1 MNDPVAQVPL
11 SIGQEAMWIVWQR
24 DPEQWIHIIPSPFAV
39 HGTIDPVCLDHAV
52 TALGQAFPQLRGR
65 VTASTRG
72 PVLDWSDAPHIPVRE
87 STTSLPRDEAVRRV
101 WQAPFDLRHGP
112 LARVDLLHGPDYTV
126 LVLAVHHL
134 VSDGTSVLILA
145 DALRRAYAGESLS
158 AGDPVPA
165 LRAFAE
171 RSRELADTSAGEAHR
186 VFWRTALGQKA
197 PGSLLLRN
205 MDEPAYTV
213 FSELL
218 PADLMARLRARAEEL
233 GISFV
238 TVLLGAYY
246 ALLHRHSGAEDLLVF
261 LPFHGRTDEALRD
274 RVGYFVNLLPLRL
287 MVHER
292 DTYAELLSRVRSRM
306 KDGVRHG
313 DLPLPA
319 VMRAAGLIG
328 PDAHAR
334 THQTVFQYWNNGRRD
349 GVDLTELRLEASGS
363 SAVLSLLDN
372 ESSAGF
378 PLTLMVREER
388 TETHVL
394 WKDPT
399 GAVGP
404 AQVSALAS
412 GYREVLEAIAADP
425 HSPLPAADPGTALG
439 IRAAEPAPGTTP
451 APSAP
456 PSSVPAAPIPDAP
469 AQVAP
474 VKLAAMRQVWEDAL
488 GIEGIDER
496 DSFFELGGHSLLAE
510 RLTLAVSDRFGCE
523 VPLRTLFEHPRL
535 SEFTATVLPATTEAV
550 ATDATSVPDPVPASA
565 FQQRV
570 WLAEQLEPGRGAYN
584 VPMAWRVEGD
594 GLNRAALQR
603 TLALLVERHEIL
615 RTAFHER
622 EGRPWQVVGPPWEP
636 EVRHIDL
643 RDRPD
648 PEAALHDWLH
658 ASSMEN
664 FDLASGRL
672 LTAALVETGREGQVF
687 FLCIHHLLWDGEST
701 GVFLK
706 ELAANYSLDEPAW
719 APGGPTPPT
728 GPVMI
733 RQAAPEQARLWS
745 AAQHE
750 RPGVSISL
758 RLSYL
763 PDDEALQEAVHRV
776 TLAHDA
782 LRTHLGVT
790 GDRVVQHVRTE
801 TAVTPVRLPV
811 QPPTGIAEVPDLLRD
826 WAAEPF
832 DLTRGP
838 LFRIAVLPEDSGG
851 GWLFLAGHRA
861 VLDVWSLRLVA
872 QQLLATLSDAAP
884 IEPSSFPDW
893 LEGNARQKTAKEL
906 EARAAA
912 LRPAAEALGLPE
924 RRARKTD
931 DPHHEYEEGVITFA
945 VPSEQAMREAAERLG
960 IVDRDLLLAAFAA
973 LLGWYT
979 GRQDL
984 LVGLAHGARLSS
996 DRHVVGP
1003 LATVLPV
1010 RLRPEVGED
1019 FATLAS
1025 RTAAEVAEATA
1036 HSGTPAEE
1044 LMRLVDPSRT
1054 DRSAPPTEV
1063 FFDCDEHDSHGDHG
1077 DSADESGPAVPAFAA
1092 DAIRSVEETPGGQE
1106 AYAVALRLRHRL
1118 GRLEGRFVFDARY
1131 FDHDQMQTMAE
1142 HYLRLIA
1149 LFVEAPGRAIGEADP
1164 LTEAERH
1171 TQVAVWN
1178 GTEADYPRTPVHE
1191 LIRRHALARPHAI
1204 AITADRTELTYRELL
1219 EDAEVVARGLVTAGV
1234 RSGDLVA
1241 LVLPRGAEQALTML
1255 AVLLAGAAY
1264 LPVDPAV
1271 PAERLSFL
1279 LADSGARWAVLPD
1292 EPAPSHPGLEGFEG
1306 QVLRGSRLRTAASG
1320 VPLPAVAL
1328 DSPAYCIYT
1337 SGTTGR
1343 PKGVVISHRNV
1354 VRLLHNDRF
1363 PFSFGSSDVWTL
1375 FHSYAFDVSVWEL
1388 FGALSHGGRAV
1399 VVSEEHAK
1407 DPALFWDLVRRERV
1421 TVLSQTPSAFRSL
1434 IHALPHPAPA
1444 MDALRYVFFAGEALH
1459 PAVLTAWADRYAHVR
1474 LVNMYGATETT
1485 VHSSVHTVTRADI
1498 DANTSVIG
1506 VPQPTTTLFL
1516 LDRHTGRRLLPL
1528 GAVGEIHIGGEG
1540 VAEGYLNR
1548 PELTAER
1555 FVDSPFG
1562 PGRLFRSG
1570 DLASYGP
1577 NGALRY
1583 HARADSQL
1591 KLRGY
1596 RIEPA
1601 EIEACLRRHPA
1612 VTDAAVFAEDERLV
1626 AVVQSAEPPTAETL
1640 RDHLAATL
1648 PQYMVPSLFKTVTR
1662 MPLTPQGK
1670 LDLRTLRSTA
1680 AVLATPDRSEPLT
1693 PTATVLAEM
1702 WRLLLDTPPVG
1713 AEDSF
1718 FLLGGHS
1725 MLAVE
1730 LTRRIAERFAVTLP
1744 VRAVFEQPLLRDLA
1758 DLVDRELTAQTDES
1772 PELPDAVPSAG
1783 RVPAAAFQRGVW
1795 LAEQVEGRARHNV
1808 SLAWKTSG
1816 RLDPERLERAFALLV
1831 AGHEVLRTSFLA
1843 EDGVLHQVV
1852 DEPWRPRI
1860 DQLDLS
1866 ASPDPDQVLT
1876 RRLHEEA
1883 DHRFDPASG
1892 RLLRVSLAELGAGR
1906 QALLVCVHHLVIDG
1920 ESVPVLLR
1928 ELERCYTAAAH
1939 GAPPE
1944 PPSVQYRD
1952 FTAAQEALRG
1962 TPRHQAALAHWR
1974 TTLSGMPTHTHF
1986 PAPARPGPD
1995 GVVPVPLPPGLSD
2008 TLRPLLAKHNA
2019 TPFMAFGAALALTLH
2034 RWTGQRSLTFGV
2046 PMTIRDRVRFKD
2058 LLGPCLN
2065 TVVLRSQTGPE
2076 TDAPTATEGEE
2087 ASDAFA
2093 TALDAMRRELLAAA
2107 EHSAAAF
2114 PDVMDTLRPE
2124 RVAGRTPYVDVMLSM
2139 NPRLDAP
2146 SVLGSALLE
2155 PYQPPS
2161 LLSHAP
2167 KFGLVLT
2174 VTERQGELTALLSYQ
2189 GDRVAEA
2196 DARALARDLA
2206 RLLTQSTS
2214 ERPVPAPS
2222 PACTPTPERSTRPAP
2237 QYRDFTETQET
2248 LPGTPRHR
2256 SDLAHWQQAL
2266 AGAPAYTDF
2275 PVPER
2280 PEGNGVVDIPLSAK
2294 LPEIMRPLSARHGT
2308 SLYMA
2313 ALTSLAV
2320 VLHRW
2325 SEAHD
2330 LVISSEMSNRV
2341 LPGLAEVLGPCQ
2353 NTVALRSRIAENT
2366 TFLDALLALR
2376 GEVLAALEHA
2386 QTPFDDVVR
2395 LLNPPRLLGRTPYG
2409 DVSLE
2414 FQIATG
2420 GGAALVGGQAL
2431 RSIRLGR
2438 TGAGF
2443 LGKTG
2448 VTVSLVLDGDKVS
2461 GRISYRGDRYR
2472 RQDMERL
2479 AADFGRTLG
2488 SLPDRLSEPVA
2499 SPEERDARET
2509 PPPALVLHGR
2519 RDAPEAGSARTNRP
2533 DRSEAAAPPPVGLE
2547 NRLLALWSKA
2557 LDADGIGI
2565 HDNFFDLGG
2574 TSAALVQLR
2583 GALNA
2588 ELGRELPVTWLF
2600 EHPTVEALVRSLT
2613 TEDGRQDAPEAAPPQ
2628 RSAPERRRK
2637 LPGRRGRD

>member
-1 MNDPVAQVPL
+1 MNDPVEQIPL
-11 SIGQEAMWIVWQR
+11 SVGQEAMWIVWQR
-24 DPEQWIHIIPSPFAV
+24 DPGQWIHIIPSPFAV
-39 HGTIDPVCLDHAV
+39 RGTIDFARLGQAV
-52 TALGQAFPQLRGR
+52 AALGCAFPQLRGR
-65 VTASTRG
+65 VVPSARG

-87 STTSLPRDEAVRRV
+87 STTSLACDEAVRRV
-101 WQAPFDLRHGP
+101 WQVPFDLRRGP

-145 DALRRAYAGESLS
+145 DALRRAYAGEPLP
-158 AGDPVPA
+158 AGDPAPA
-165 LRAFAE
+165 LRAFAD
-171 RSRELADTSAGEAHR
+171 RSRELADTPAGEAHR
-186 VFWRTALGQKA
+186 AYWRQALGQDA
-197 PGSLLLRN
+197 PGPLLPRSV
-205 MDEPAYTV
+205 DEPAYTALG
-213 FSELL
+213 EPL
-218 PADLMARLRARAEEL
+218 PADLVARLRSRAEEL
-233 GISFV
+233 GVSYV

-246 ALLHRHSGAEDLLVF
+246 ALLHRHSGASDLLVF
-261 LPFHGRTDEALRD
+261 LPFHGRTDDALRD
-274 RVGYFVNLLPLRL
+274 RVGYFVNPLPIRL
-287 MVHER
+287 TVHER
-292 DTYAELLSRVRSRM
+292 DTFADLLSRVRGRM
-306 KDGVRHG
+306 KDGMRHG

-319 VMRAAGLIG
+319 MMRAAGLTG

-349 GVDLTELRLEASGS
+349 GVDLTELRLEAPGS

-388 TETHVL
+388 NETHVL

-404 AQVSALAS
+404 TQVSALAA
-412 GYREVLEAIAADP
+412 GYREALEAIAADP
-425 HSPLPAADPGTALG
+425 HTPLPAPDPATAAGTP
-439 IRAAEPAPGTTP
+439 AAEPAPGTDPVSHAPARSVPPAPADPAPETP
-451 APSAP
+451 AP
-456 PSSVPAAPIPDAP
+456 
-469 AQVAP
+469 VAP
-474 VKLAAMRQVWEDAL
+474 GSLAAMRRVWEDAL
-488 GIEGIDER
+488 GIEGIDEH

-510 RLTLAVSDRFGCE
+510 RLTLAVSDQFGRE

-535 SEFTATVLPATTEAV
+535 SEFTAAVLPEDAAEPAV
-550 ATDATSVPDPVPASA
+550 TDAAPVPEPVPASA

-584 VPMAWRVEGD
+584 VPMAWRVAGD
-594 GLNRAALQR
+594 GLDPAALR
-603 TLALLVERHEIL
+603 DALARLVERHEIL
-615 RTAFHER
+615 RTAFLER
-622 EGRPWQVVGPPWEP
+622 DGEPWQVVGPPWVP
-636 EVRHIDL
+636 EVRHVDL
-643 RDRPD
+643 RHRPD
-648 PEAALHDWLH
+648 PEAALRDWLH
-658 ASSMEN
+658 EACLED
-664 FDLASGRL
+664 FDPASGRL
-672 LTAALVETGREGQVF
+672 LTAALVETGRGGQVL
-687 FLCIHHLLWDGEST
+687 FLCVHHLLWDGEST
-701 GVFLK
+701 GVLLR
-706 ELAANYSLDEPAW
+706 ELAALYSLPAPAG
-719 APGGPTPPT
+719 APAGS
-728 GPVMI
+728 
-733 RQAAPEQARLWS
+733 AAVRKAALVQERLWS
-745 AAQHE
+745 AAPDG
-750 RPGVSISL
+750 RPGLSVSL
-758 RLSYL
+758 RLSRL
-763 PDDEALQEAVHRV
+763 PGDEALLEAVHRV

-782 LRTHLGVT
+782 LRTHLGLA
-790 GDRVVQHVRTE
+790 GDRVVQYVRSQA
-801 TAVTPVRLPV
+801 AVTPVRLPV
-811 QPPTGIAEVPDLLRD
+811 RPSTGNAEVPDALRD

-832 DLTRGP
+832 DLARGP
-838 LFRIAVLPEDSGG
+838 LFRIAVLPEESGG
-851 GWLFLAGHRA
+851 GWLTLAGHRA
-861 VLDVWSLRLVA
+861 VLDERSLRLVA
-872 QQLLATLSDAAP
+872 RQLLAALDDAALA
-884 IEPSSFPDW
+884 EPSSFPDW
-893 LEGNARQKTAKEL
+893 LENTAPATTAEEL

-912 LRPAAEALGLPE
+912 LRPAAEALALPE
-924 RRARKTD
+924 RRPRKTD
-931 DPHHEYEEGVITFA
+931 APVQEYEEGVVTFA
-945 VPSEQAMREAAERLG
+945 VPGERAVREAADRLG
-960 IVDRDLLLAAFAA
+960 VGHRDLLLAAFAA

-984 LVGLAHGARLSS
+984 LAGVAHGARLPA
-996 DRHVVGP
+996 DRYVVGP

-1019 FATLAS
+1019 FATLAT
-1025 RTAAEVAEATA
+1025 RTAAELAEATA
-1036 HSGTPAEE
+1036 HAGTPAEE

-1054 DRSAPPTEV
+1054 DRPAPPTEV
-1063 FFDCDEHDSHGDHG
+1063 LFDFDDHDGFDGFDGYAGDADG
-1077 DSADESGPAVPAFAA
+1077 SAPDVPASATGA
-1092 DAIRSVEETPGGQE
+1092 VRAVVETPGGQD
-1106 AYAVALRLRHRL
+1106 AYDVALLLRRRS
-1118 GRLEGRFVFDARY
+1118 GRLEGRLVFDARY
-1131 FDHDQMQTMAE
+1131 FDHDQMRTLAE
-1142 HYLRLIA
+1142 HYLRLIE
-1149 LFVEAPGRAIGEADP
+1149 LFVEAPGRAVGEADP

-1171 TQVAVWN
+1171 TQLAVWN
-1178 GTEADYPRTPVHE
+1178 GTEADYPGTPVHE
-1191 LIRRHALARPHAI
+1191 MIRRHALARPHAV
-1204 AITADRTELTYRELL
+1204 AVTAGQTELTYRELL
-1219 EDAEVVARGLVTAGV
+1219 EDAEAMARGLRAAGV

-1241 LVLPRGAEQALTML
+1241 LVLPRGAEQALTTL

-1271 PAERLSFL
+1271 PADRLSFL
-1279 LADSGARWAVLPD
+1279 LTDSGARWAVLPD
-1292 EPAPSHPGLEGFEG
+1292 EPAAPHPGLEGFGG
-1306 QVLRGSRLRTAASG
+1306 QVLRGSGLRTAPDG
-1320 VPLPAVAL
+1320 VPLPAVPL

-1375 FHSYAFDVSVWEL
+1375 FHSYTFDVSVWEL

-1399 VVSEEHAK
+1399 VVSEEQAK
-1407 DPALFWDLVRRERV
+1407 DPVLFWDLVRRERV
-1421 TVLSQTPSAFRSL
+1421 TVLCQTPSAFRGL
-1434 IHALPHPAPA
+1434 IQPQPRLAPA
-1444 MDALRYVFFAGEALH
+1444 LDALRYVFFAGEALH
-1459 PAVLTAWADRYAHVR
+1459 PAVLSAWAERHPHVR
-1474 LVNMYGATETT
+1474 LVNMYGPTETT
-1485 VHSSVHTVTRADI
+1485 VYASVHTVTRADI
-1498 DANTSVIG
+1498 DADASVIG
-1506 VPQPTTTLFL
+1506 LPLPTTTLLL
-1516 LDRHTGRRLLPL
+1516 LDRHTGRRLLPV

-1555 FVDSPFG
+1555 FVDSPVG

-1577 NGALRY
+1577 DGALRY
-1583 HARADSQL
+1583 HGRADAQL

-1601 EIEACLRRHPA
+1601 EVEACLRRHPA

-1626 AVVQSAEPPTAETL
+1626 AVVQSAEPPTAEAL
-1640 RDHLAATL
+1640 RAHLAATL

-1680 AVLATPDRSEPLT
+1680 AVLAASDRSRPLT
-1693 PTATVLAEM
+1693 PTATALADM
-1702 WRLLLDTPPVG
+1702 WGLLLDVPAAG
-1713 AEDSF
+1713 ADDSF

-1730 LTRRIAERFAVTLP
+1730 LTRRIGERFAVTLP
-1744 VRAVFEQPLLRDLA
+1744 VRAVFEQPRLRDLA
-1758 DLVDRELTAQTDES
+1758 DLVDRELAARTDET
-1772 PELPDAVPSAG
+1772 PDLPHAGPATG

-1795 LAEQVEGRARHNV
+1795 LAEQVEGRGRHNV

-1816 RLDPERLERAFALLV
+1816 RLDTERLERAFALLV
-1831 AGHEVLRTSFLA
+1831 DGHELLRTAFVA

-1852 DEPWRPRI
+1852 NEPWRPRV
-1860 DQLDLS
+1860 DRLDLS
-1866 ASPDPDQVLT
+1866 ASPVPDQELT

-1883 DHRFDPASG
+1883 DHLFDPASG
-1892 RLLRVSLAELGAGR
+1892 RLLRVALAELGAGE

-1939 GAPPE
+1939 TDPPE
-1944 PPSVQYRD
+1944 PPPVQYRD

-1962 TPRHQAALAHWR
+1962 TPRHQADLAHWR
-1974 TTLSGMPTHTHF
+1974 EALAGVPVHTDF
-1986 PAPARPGPD
+1986 PEPARTGPD
-1995 GVVPVPLPPGLSD
+1995 GVVPVPLPAGLAD
-2008 TLRPLLAKHNA
+2008 TLRPLLTEHHA
-2019 TPFMAFGAALALTLH
+2019 TPFMAFGAALALALH
-2034 RWTGQRSLTFGV
+2034 RWTGQRCLTFGV
-2046 PMTIRDRVRFKD
+2046 PMTIRDRARFRD

-2065 TVVLRSQTGPE
+2065 TVVLRSRSGAQTGPG
-2076 TDAPTATEGEE
+2076 TDARTGAEGG
-2087 ASDAFA
+2087 AAPDAFI
-2093 TALDAMRRELLAAA
+2093 TALRAVRRELLAAG

-2124 RVAGRTPYVDVMLSM
+2124 RAAGRTPYVDVMLNM
-2139 NPRLDAP
+2139 NPRP
-2146 SVLGSALLE
+2146 GTPPVLGGAPLE

-2196 DARALARDLA
+2196 DARALADDLA
-2206 RLLTQSTS
+2206 RLLT
-2214 ERPVPAPS
+2214 RS
-2222 PACTPTPERSTRPAP
+2222 PGERPAP
-2237 QYRDFTETQET
+2237 APDPASAPAPERTAQYRDFTASQEA
-2248 LPGTPRHR
+2248 LRGTPQHR
-2256 SDLAHWQQAL
+2256 ADLAHWQRAL
-2266 AGAPAYTDF
+2266 AGAPAYADF
-2275 PVPER
+2275 PVPEE
-2280 PEGNGVVDIPLSAK
+2280 PGPNGLVDIPLPAR
-2294 LPEIMRPLSARHGT
+2294 LPEILRPLQARHGV

-2313 ALTSLAV
+2313 ALTSLAA

-2325 SEAHD
+2325 SAEPD
-2330 LVISSEMSNRV
+2330 LVISSEMSNRGA
-2341 LPGLAEVLGPCQ
+2341 PGLADVLGPCQ
-2353 NTVALRSRIAENT
+2353 NTVALRSRITEGT

-2376 GEVLAALEHA
+2376 AEVLAALEHA
-2386 QTPFDDVVR
+2386 QTPFDEVVR
-2395 LLNPPRLLGRTPYG
+2395 LLNPPRLPGRTPYG

-2414 FQIATG
+2414 FRTAPG
-2420 GGAALVGGQAL
+2420 SGAALVGGQAL
-2431 RSIRLGR
+2431 HAVGVGR

-2448 VTVSLVLDGDKVS
+2448 VTLSLVLDGDQVS

-2488 SLPDRLSEPVA
+2488 SLPDRLAEPVA
-2499 SPEERDARET
+2499 DPAERDTPRT

-2519 RDAPEAGSARTNRP
+2519 RDTPEAGNARAPRP
-2533 DRSEAAAPPPVGLE
+2533 EAAEPSAAGLE
-2547 NRLLALWSKA
+2547 RRLLALWSKA
-2557 LDADGIGI
+2557 LDVDGIGT

-2613 TEDGRQDAPEAAPPQ
+2613 AGDGRSDAPAAAAPQ
-2628 RSAPERRRK
+2628 RSAPERRRE
-2637 LPGRRGRD
+2637 LSGRRRRG